1 MSTKNTTTENE
12 NTTTTA
18 TENENENKAGEITPC
33 EPLAEIRTPAAIA
46 AAARGEKNHVV
57 NVPKRYSQ
65 DKSRYLKVDDNPEVI
80 IPTDEDVEVA
90 ENEYFELKRSSLLRK
105 ATAKMVEKAV
115 RDANNAGKAL

>member
-1 MSTKNTTTENE
+1 MATKKTTPETTTPE
-12 NTTTTA
+12 TT
-18 TENENENKAGEITPC
+18 ESENKAEEITPC
-33 EPLAEIRTPAAIA
+33 APLADIRTPAAIA
-46 AAARGEKNHVV
+46 AAQRGEKNYVV
-57 NVPKRYSQ
+57 NVPPRYSQ

>member
-1 MSTKNTTTENE
+1 MSTKKTTTENE
-12 NTTTTA
+12 NTTTT
-18 TENENENKAGEITPC
+18 ENENKVEKITPC

-46 AAARGEKNHVV
+46 AAARGEKNRVV
-57 NVPKRYSQ
+57 NVPPRYSQ